1 MEKICKGW
9 NKSKGC
15 RCEYRAKGE
24 SDFCG
29 IHKQFDGDTCSI
41 CLEDVTSKGSSRKL
55 KCGHMFHSNCLS
67 MWLNSGNEKA
77 HCCPMCRKPWRM
89 PVEPVTPKVIN
100 LEHPPDWLWAAIIQ
114 GPDRAPRDI
123 LTDMDPVNPPPL
135 VFENFMVSGETLSI
149 TMTMELWEQLVEPN

>member
-15 RCEYRAKGE
+15 KCEYRAKGE

-55 KCGHMFHSNCLS
+55 KCGHMFHNKCVSQ
-67 MWLNSGNEKA
+67 WLNSGNENA
-77 HCCPMCRKPWRM
+77 HCCPLCRKPWR
-89 PVEPVTPKVIN
+89 TPKVIFFDT
-100 LEHPPDWLWAAIIQ
+100 PPEWMWDVIVQ
-114 GPDRAPRDI
+114 GPGRPSRDI
-123 LTDMDPVNPPPL
+123 LADMDPINPPPL
-135 VFENFMVSGETLSI
+135 IFENVTSDGETFAI